1 MPLSNP
7 SAKIRSPVPGVALEV
22 GVCVGVALTVA
33 VPVKVAVGDI
43 GVLVDVQ
50 VAVGG

>member
-7 SAKIRSPVPGVALEV
+7 SAKIRSLAPAVALGV
-22 GVCVGVALTVA
+22 SVCVGVALTVA
-33 VPVKVAVGDI
+33 VPVRVAVG
-43 GVLVDVQ
+43 GMLVGVQ